1 MSHHLNQKCFNYWP
15 GKIISGNIFGTQ
27 IDVDHLWLF
36 HSRGFRRTTMTIS
49 NGFEYCNRYW
59 LNYIKKAE
67 VSSVVSN
74 PHLQG
79 LINSA
84 LLNSSCYWRN
94 TSQLLVILCK
104 IKMKKTVFLKMS
116 FFRDFDFG
124 KSILFHDER
133 IDFYLHININWISHS
148 E

>member
-1 MSHHLNQKCFNYWP
+1 MQQVLAKLN
-15 GKIISGNIFGTQ
+15 
-27 IDVDHLWLF
+27 
-36 HSRGFRRTTMTIS
+36 
-49 NGFEYCNRYW
+49 
-59 LNYIKKAE
+59 KKAE

-84 LLNSSCYWRN
+84 SLNSALLNSSRDCFKKHIPIACN
-94 TSQLLVILCK
+94 

-124 KSILFHDER
+124 KSILFHDKR
-133 IDFYLHININWISHS
+133 IDFYLHSLRWDSS
-148 E
+148 LAPAT